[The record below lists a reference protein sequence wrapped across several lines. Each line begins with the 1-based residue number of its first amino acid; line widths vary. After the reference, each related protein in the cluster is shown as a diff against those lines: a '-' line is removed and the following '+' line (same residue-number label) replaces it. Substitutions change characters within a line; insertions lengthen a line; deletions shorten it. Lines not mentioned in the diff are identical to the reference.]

1 MNTELIIY
9 TAIASVLL
17 LFVSLLYV
25 HQDKLRTLLNR
36 LKAPATPAIPAA
48 QFEQLQA
55 RLGFTSDVVLHIAA
69 SLAQPSNHRL
79 AQAIVSEA
87 QKRHIPINPVHD
99 FKNLEGYGLTGVV
112 DGRII
117 ALGSHQLMTE
127 LGIKTQVNHQQLAD
141 SQAVNTLVLYVSV
154 NSYLAGI
161 ITINDV
167 LNTSF

>member
-17 LFVSLLYV
+17 LFVTLLYV
-25 HQDKLRTLLNR
+25 HKDKLFALLTR
-36 LKAPATPAIPAA
+36 STQATIPAA

-167 LNTSF
+167 LNASF